1 MPFGSYEISPE
12 QALTNAYRFLKEC
25 GMDAVKLE
33 GGRERA
39 ATVAKI
45 VQGGVAVM
53 GHIGLTPQAI
63 SVLGGFRAQGRY
75 VSWIGARHTRRT
87 SSHSLPACV
96 ARRTAAKARALL
108 DDALALQ
115 AT

>member
-53 GHIGLTPQAI
+53 ALPDLTHSPGSTHSNVSGI
-63 SVLGGFRAQGRY
+63 SSA
-75 VSWIGARHTRRT
+75 
-87 SSHSLPACV
+87 
-96 ARRTAAKARALL
+96 
-108 DDALALQ
+108 
-115 AT
+115 

>member
-53 GHIGLTPQAI
+53 GHIGLTPQSYAA
-63 SVLGGFRAQGRY
+63 LGGYRVQG
-75 VSWIGARHTRRT
+75 
-87 SSHSLPACV
+87 
-96 ARRTAAKARALL
+96 RTAAEAATLL
-108 DDALALQ
+108 HDALALQ
-115 AT
+115 EAGVTTVGLESAGCTPARHVWSRVHAS

>member
-12 QALTNAYRFLKEC
+12 QALTNAYRFLKESR
-25 GMDAVKLE
+25 MDAVKLE

-63 SVLGGFRAQGRY
+63 SVLGGFRAQGRS
-75 VSWIGARHTRRT
+75 VQRRRCSSRAAIHGLSACGRRAQHCGEGA
-87 SSHSLPACV
+87 SSP
-96 ARRTAAKARALL
+96 
-108 DDALALQ
+108 
-115 AT
+115 

>member
-12 QALTNAYRFLKEC
+12 QAQTNAYRFLKEC
-25 GMDAVKLE
+25 GMDAIKLE

-63 SVLGGFRAQGRY
+63 SVLGGFRAQGRS
-75 VSWIGARHTRRT
+75 VLFATARFHR
-87 SSHSLPACV
+87 S
-96 ARRTAAKARALL
+96 
-108 DDALALQ
+108 
-115 AT
+115 

>member
-12 QALTNAYRFLKEC
+12 QAQTNAYRFLKEC
-25 GMDAVKLE
+25 GMDAIKLE

-63 SVLGGFRAQGRY
+63 SVLGGFRAQGRS
-75 VSWIGARHTRRT
+75 VLLATARFHR
-87 SSHSLPACV
+87 S
-96 ARRTAAKARALL
+96 
-108 DDALALQ
+108 
-115 AT
+115 